1 MKRRLNHRTLLE
13 GVRYLAERDKHLAGI
28 VSTYGP
34 PPLWEREQGFPTL
47 IRVILEQQV
56 SLNSAK
62 AAYHRL
68 ERAINT
74 PTPEGFAGLT
84 DEELRRIGFS
94 RQKTVY
100 GRELATAILEGRLDL
115 SRLDMLS
122 DEDARKELIRV
133 KGIGPWTADIY
144 LLMALGRPNIWPK
157 GDLALEV
164 AAQRIKGWVIRP
176 TAEEMTV
183 MSKEWQPWRAVAAR
197 LLWHFYLSEGK
208 KETTRHD

>member
-1 MKRRLNHRTLLE
+1 MKKRLNHLTLLE
-13 GVRYLAERDKHLAGI
+13 GVRYLAERDEHLARI

-34 PPLWEREQGFPTL
+34 PPLWEREPGFPAL

-62 AAYHRL
+62 AAYDRL
-68 ERAINT
+68 EQAIST
-74 PTPEGFAGLT
+74 PTPEGFTGLT
-84 DEELRRIGFS
+84 DEELKRIGFS
-94 RQKTVY
+94 RQKTAY
-100 GRELATAILEGRLDL
+100 GRELATAILEGTLDL
-115 SRLDMLS
+115 SRLDRLN
-122 DEDARKELIRV
+122 DEDARKELMKV

-144 LLMALGRPNIWPK
+144 LLIALGRPNIWPK

-164 AAQRIKGWVIRP
+164 AAQRIKGWARRP
-176 TAEEMTV
+176 TAEKLTD

-208 KETTRHD
+208 KETT